1 MSTMSLVTHL
11 RQLSVSAKVLGL
23 HTQLEFAT
31 LRVEVSGTDRYF
43 ELEPEFA
50 TFDPRGPREFS
61 HQVLPQSRIFTGW
74 RHAPKKSC
82 AVSSDKRAF
91 MAFCARNEVR
101 TPRAY
106 ARFSEATTN
115 VVIKQVLP
123 GVRGVIRGPFAP
135 GCIPADCLQPSADL
149 ILQEFVT
156 GHMLEAWYW
165 DGQLFAVEIHN
176 RPHVVGDGIT
186 ATRELIACNSLSP
199 GWIDW
204 VAAEDAVRF
213 QGATLETVLPAG
225 KEVAVDIRFTSALQ
239 RPEPEN
245 VLNTLIGTPVH
256 AQLLRAG
263 SVFFHAI
270 PERIRRHTQFVLGA
284 IIDAQQRLWFTDM
297 TTDLR
302 IHPDGYEL
310 MLRGLFGIP
319 TPTPTPAP
327 APSPSAT
334 ASLANAAPVSPVAS

>member
-1 MSTMSLVTHL
+1 MLTLSFVTHV
-11 RQLSVSAKVLGL
+11 RQLAVSARTLGL
-23 HTQLEFAT
+23 HTELDFAS

-50 TFDPRGPREFS
+50 TFDPRGVREFS
-61 HQVLPQSRIFTGW
+61 HKPLPQSRVFTGW
-74 RHAPKKSC
+74 RPAPKKSC
-82 AVSSDKRAF
+82 PVSCDKRLF
-91 MAFCARNEVR
+91 MAFCAHNEVR
-101 TPRAY
+101 TPRAF

-115 VVIKQVLP
+115 VVIKQAVP
-123 GVRGVIRGPFAP
+123 GTRGVIRGPFAP
-135 GCIPADCLQPSADL
+135 GHIPTHGLQPSHEL

-186 ATRELIACNSLSP
+186 ALRELIACNSLSAD
-199 GWIDW
+199 WIDW
-204 VAAEDAVRF
+204 VAAQDAVRF
-213 QGATLETVLPAG
+213 QGATLDTVLPAG

-239 RPEPEN
+239 RSEPEN
-245 VLNTLIGTPVH
+245 VLNTIIGTPVH

-263 SVFFHAI
+263 PIFCHAI
-270 PERIRRHTQFVLGA
+270 PQQIRPHTQFVLSA

-302 IHPDGYEL
+302 IHPDGYDL

-319 TPTPTPAP
+319 APLPAP
-327 APSPSAT
+327 PPSVT
-334 ASLANAAPVSPVAS
+334 AVAS

>member
-1 MSTMSLVTHL
+1 MSLVTHL
-11 RQLSVSAKVLGL
+11 RRLAVSAKALGL
-23 HTQLEFAT
+23 RTQLDVAS
-31 LRVEVSGTDRYF
+31 LAVEVAGTDRYF

-50 TFDPRGPREFS
+50 TFDPRGPRELS
-61 HQVLPQSRIFTGW
+61 HRMLPQSRVFTGW

-106 ARFSEATTN
+106 ARFSEASTN
-115 VVIKQVLP
+115 VVIKQVVP
-123 GVRGVIRGPFAP
+123 GPRGVIRGPFAP
-135 GCIPADCLQPSADL
+135 GAIPADCLRPSADL

-165 DGQLFAVEIHN
+165 DGQLFALEIHN

-186 ATRELIACNSLSP
+186 PVAELIACNSLNP
-199 GWIDW
+199 DWIDW

-213 QGATLETVLPAG
+213 QAATLDMVLPAG
-225 KEVAVDIRFTSALQ
+225 RELAVDIRFASALQ
-239 RPEPEN
+239 PPEPEN
-245 VLNTLIGTPVH
+245 VLNTIIGTPVH
-256 AQLLRAG
+256 PQLLHAG
-263 SVFFHAI
+263 PVFFNAI
-270 PERIRRHTQFVLGA
+270 PEQIRRHTQFVLGA
-284 IIDAQQRLWFTDM
+284 IIDSQQRLWFTDM

-302 IHPDGYEL
+302 IHPDGYDL

-319 TPTPTPAP
+319 MPVPAR
-327 APSPSAT
+327 AAM
-334 ASLANAAPVSPVAS
+334 AS

>member
-11 RQLSVSAKVLGL
+11 RRLSVSAKALGL
-23 HTQLEFAT
+23 HTQLDVAS
-31 LRVEVSGTDRYF
+31 LRLEVCGADRYF

-61 HQVLPQSRIFTGW
+61 HRMLPQSRIFTGW

-106 ARFSEATTN
+106 ARFSEANTN
-115 VVIKQVLP
+115 VVIKQVVP
-123 GVRGVIRGPFAP
+123 GPRGVIRGPFAP
-135 GCIPADCLQPSADL
+135 GRIPPDCLRPSADL

-165 DGQLFAVEIHN
+165 DGHLFAVEIHN

-186 ATRELIACNSLSP
+186 PVRELIACNSLNP
-199 GWIDW
+199 DWIDW
-204 VAAEDAVRF
+204 IAAEDAVRF
-213 QGATLETVLPAG
+213 QAGTLDMVLASG
-225 KEVAVDIRFTSALQ
+225 QELAVDIRFASALQ
-239 RPEPEN
+239 PPEPEN
-245 VLNTLIGTPVH
+245 VLDTVIGTPVH
-256 AQLLRAG
+256 PQLLHAG
-263 SVFFHAI
+263 PVFFNAI
-270 PERIRRHTQFVLGA
+270 AEQIRRHTQFVLGA
-284 IIDAQQRLWFTDM
+284 IIDSQQRLWFTDM

-302 IHPDGYEL
+302 IHPDGYDL

-319 TPTPTPAP
+319 MPVPAQ
-327 APSPSAT
+327 AAM
-334 ASLANAAPVSPVAS
+334 AS

>member
-11 RQLSVSAKVLGL
+11 RQLSVSAKTLGL
-23 HTQLEFAT
+23 HTQLDIAS
-31 LRVEVSGTDRYF
+31 LRVEVCGTDRYF
-43 ELEPEFA
+43 ELGPEFA

-82 AVSSDKRAF
+82 AVSNDKRVF

-106 ARFSEATTN
+106 ARFSEAN
-115 VVIKQVLP
+115 ADVVIKQIVP
-123 GVRGVIRGPFAP
+123 GVRGVIRGPFKP
-135 GCIPADCLQPSADL
+135 GRIPADCLQPSGDL

-176 RPHVVGDGIT
+176 RPHVVGDGVS
-186 ATRELIACNSLSP
+186 AVRELIACNSLSS

-213 QGATLETVLPAG
+213 QGATLDTVLPAG
-225 KEVAVDIRFTSALQ
+225 KEVAVDIRFASALQ

-263 SVFFHAI
+263 PVFCKAI
-270 PERIRRHTQFVLGA
+270 PEKIRPHTQFVLSA

-302 IHPDGYEL
+302 VHPDGYDL

-319 TPTPTPAP
+319 IPVSVS
-327 APSPSAT
+327 APSPSAGM
-334 ASLANAAPVSPVAS
+334 SFANGPSGCPVAS

>member
-319 TPTPTPAP
+319 TQTPAP

>member
-1 MSTMSLVTHL
+1 MTTMSLVTHM
-11 RQLSVSAKVLGL
+11 RQLSVCAKTLGL
-23 HTQLEFAT
+23 RAQLEVNS

-50 TFDPRGPREFS
+50 TFDPRGPRELS
-61 HQVLPQSRIFTGW
+61 HQMLPQSRIFTGW
-74 RHAPKKSC
+74 RPAPKKSC
-82 AVSSDKRAF
+82 PVSNDKRVF

-115 VVIKQVLP
+115 VVIKQVVP
-123 GVRGVIRGPFAP
+123 GTRGVIRGPFAP
-135 GCIPADCLQPSADL
+135 DRIPADCLQPSADL

-186 ATRELIACNSLSP
+186 AVRELIECSSLSR

-204 VAAEDAVRF
+204 VTAEDAVRF
-213 QGATLETVLPAG
+213 QGVTLDTVLPAG

-239 RPEPEN
+239 RSEPEN
-245 VLNTLIGTPVH
+245 VLNTVVNTPVH

-263 SVFFHAI
+263 PVFFKAI
-270 PERIRRHTQFVLGA
+270 PERIRQHTQFVLCA

-302 IHPDGYEL
+302 IHSDGYDL

-319 TPTPTPAP
+319 AAVHVSSSPAAVP
-327 APSPSAT
+327 
-334 ASLANAAPVSPVAS
+334 LANVAPLSPVAS